1 MGWRTVISR
10 EVSGSLPAI
19 GIGLSNIED
28 ASKLKLPNTTQQN
41 IHSQQLPAQE
51 LTPVG
56 QVVQKAGIVAGHS
69 AFPRFATHLAA
80 IAAVGMVVLA
90 GSTTHSARLNPLAN
104 QVGYGSVI
112 DKAAEMEVAATVASQ
127 TNLLV
132 ESDITTTAKTL
143 NAQVGLP
150 TSGDATLA
158 KSQVVDTTGAAARG
172 VISYKVAQGDTLST
186 VAEKFNI
193 TTDTIRWA
201 NGNMAADAELKPG
214 QDLVVLPISGIQ
226 HRVAAGDTAQSL
238 AEKYSS
244 NAEQIIAFNNAEVA
258 GLQAG
263 QVVMIPDGVKPED
276 NPRPATS
283 TSSPAAAG
291 TAQAE
296 SSAPAKVNFSPGSR
310 NNGYSYGYCT
320 WYVASKRAVPGGWG
334 NAGSWYANARAA
346 GLGVGT
352 TPRPGAIAWTG
363 AGYYG
368 HVALVESVQ
377 GNMVTV
383 SEMNYSG
390 WNRVSS
396 RTVPASS
403 FRYIY

>member
-1 MGWRTVISR
+1 M
-10 EVSGSLPAI
+10 
-19 GIGLSNIED
+19 
-28 ASKLKLPNTTQQN
+28 
-41 IHSQQLPAQE
+41 PAQG

-56 QVVQKAGIVAGHS
+56 QVVQKAGIVASHS
-69 AFPRFATHLAA
+69 AFPRFAAHVAA

-112 DKAAEMEVAATVASQ
+112 DKAAEMEVAATVATE

-132 ESDITTTAKTL
+132 ESDISTNAKTL

-150 TSGDATLA
+150 TSGEATLA
-158 KSQVVDTTGAAARG
+158 KSQVVDTNGSAARG
-172 VISYKVAQGDTLST
+172 IVSYKVVQGDTISS
-186 VAEKFNI
+186 VAAKFNV

-214 QDLVVLPISGIQ
+214 QDLVVLPISGLQ
-226 HRVAAGDTAQSL
+226 HRVAAGDTAQTL

-244 NAEQIIAFNNAEVA
+244 NAEQIIAFNNAEVD
-258 GLQAG
+258 GLKVDQT
-263 QVVMIPDGVKPED
+263 VIIPDGVMPEA
-276 NPRPATS
+276 NTQIARPSIGPATE
-283 TSSPAAAG
+283 
-291 TAQAE
+291 TAV
-296 SSAPAKVNFSPGSR
+296 APPTNVIVRPGNL
-310 NNGYSYGYCT
+310 NNSYSYGYCT

-346 GLGVGT
+346 GMGVGS

-368 HVALVESVQ
+368 HVALVESVN
-377 GNMVTV
+377 GNSVTV
-383 SEMNYSG
+383 SEMNYNG

>member
-1 MGWRTVISR
+1 M
-10 EVSGSLPAI
+10 
-19 GIGLSNIED
+19 
-28 ASKLKLPNTTQQN
+28 
-41 IHSQQLPAQE
+41 HSQQVPAQE

-112 DKAAEMEVAATVASQ
+112 DKAAEMEVAAKVASQ

-132 ESDITTTAKTL
+132 ESDIATSAKTL
-143 NAQVGLP
+143 NTQVGLP
-150 TSGDATLA
+150 TSGEATLA
-158 KSQVVDTTGAAARG
+158 KSQVVDTNGTAARG
-172 VISYKVAQGDTLST
+172 VINYKVVQGDTLSS
-186 VAEKFNI
+186 VAASFNV

-201 NGNMAADAELKPG
+201 NANMPANADLKPG
-214 QDLVVLPISGIQ
+214 QNLVVLPISGLQ
-226 HRVAAGDTAQSL
+226 HRVSAGETAQTL
-238 AEKYSS
+238 AERYSS

-258 GLQAG
+258 GLHSG
-263 QVVMIPDGVKPED
+263 QVVIIPDGVFPED
-276 NPRPATS
+276 SPRPAPA
-283 TSSPAAAG
+283 TSSPAAV
-291 TAQAE
+291 QDE
-296 SSAPAKVNFSPGSR
+296 SSAPAKVSFSPGSR
-310 NNGYSYGYCT
+310 NNSYSYGYCT

-334 NAGSWYANARAA
+334 NANSWYANARAA
-346 GLGVGT
+346 GVGVGT
-352 TPRPGAIAWTG
+352 VPRAGAIAWTS

-383 SEMNYSG
+383 SEMNYNG
-390 WNRVSS
+390 WNRISS